1 MQEGDD
7 LHHKQK
13 EEIMKTMTIDLK
25 KGFDAM
31 KGSKVV
37 RHFDS
42 YVEGWSYAKEH
53 HLTLRYWAL
62 EAEAGAKGE

>member
-1 MQEGDD
+1 
-7 LHHKQK
+7 
-13 EEIMKTMTIDLK
+13 MKAITIDLT

-37 RHFDS
+37 CHFDT
-42 YVEGWSYAKEH
+42 YEEGWAYAQAH

-62 EAEAGAKGE
+62 QPEGEKGE

>member
-1 MQEGDD
+1 
-7 LHHKQK
+7 
-13 EEIMKTMTIDLK
+13 MKAITIDLT

-42 YVEGWSYAKEH
+42 YEEGWSYAKEH
-53 HLTLRYWAL
+53 HCTLRYWAL
-62 EAEAGAKGE
+62 QPVEKTAEE

>member
-1 MQEGDD
+1 
-7 LHHKQK
+7 
-13 EEIMKTMTIDLK
+13 MKAMMIDLK

-42 YVEGWSYAKEH
+42 YAEGWSYAQEH

-62 EAEAGAKGE
+62 QPEAEAGVKGE